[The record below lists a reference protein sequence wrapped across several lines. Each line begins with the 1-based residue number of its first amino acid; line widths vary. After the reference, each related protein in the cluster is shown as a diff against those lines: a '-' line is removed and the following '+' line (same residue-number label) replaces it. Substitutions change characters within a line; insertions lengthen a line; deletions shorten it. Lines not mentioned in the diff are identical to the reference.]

1 VRRFNWYDFHA
12 GQTEPETM
20 VFNPDVTVRERGVM
34 EKCTY
39 CVQRIRRA
47 GIDARRER
55 RALRDGDVVTACAQ
69 ACPTGAIVFGDLSDR
84 QSRVSRLHADPRTY
98 AALNELGTR
107 PRTRYLA
114 RIDNLNPE
122 LAGR

>member
-1 VRRFNWYDFHA
+1 
-12 GQTEPETM
+12 
-20 VFNPDVTVRERGVM
+20 
-34 EKCTY
+34 
-39 CVQRIRRA
+39 
-47 GIDARRER
+47 
-55 RALRDGDVVTACAQ
+55 
-69 ACPTGAIVFGDLSDR
+69 VFGDVSDR